1 MEVKLAERGQIVI
14 PKAARDKLGLVAG
27 TKMDV
32 SVERGQLILRK
43 KITLDLSKWLGCAKA
58 EKLSTNEVMEELRG
72 RPLPWKGSAEDH
84 AILAMP
90 QETAV
95 ATLKK
100 RRKK

>member
-1 MEVKLAERGQIVI
+1 MQVKLAERGQIVI
-14 PKAARDKLGLVAG
+14 PKAARDKLGLVPG

-43 KITLDLSKWLGCAKA
+43 KITLDFSKWVGLAKA
-58 EKLSTNEVMEELRG
+58 EKLTTDEVMEELRG
-72 RPLPWKGSAEDH
+72 RPFPWKGGAEDN

-90 QETAV
+90 QGA
-95 ATLKK
+95 AMAALKK

>member
-14 PKAARDKLGLVAG
+14 PKAARDKLGLVPG

-43 KITLDLSKWLGCAKA
+43 KITLDLSKWVGLAKT
-58 EKLSTNEVMEELRG
+58 EKLTTNEVMEELRG
-72 RPLPWKGSAEDH
+72 RPFPWKGGAEDN

-95 ATLKK
+95 AALKK

>member
-14 PKAARDKLGLVAG
+14 PKAARDKLGLVPG

-43 KITLDLSKWLGCAKA
+43 KITLDLSKWVGLAKA
-58 EKLSTNEVMEELRG
+58 EKLTTNEVMEELRG
-72 RPLPWKGSAEDH
+72 RPFPWKGDVEDN

-90 QETAV
+90 QEAAV
-95 ATLKK
+95 AALKK